1 MVLLNTKDIMNK
13 INTKVQVAKALNEE
27 LKQVTYVAMLPD
39 STDLAGDYTSAE
51 EVRKAKESFNSSQ
64 QRANLFHMSM
74 TDTFSVIE
82 SYLAPADMILSNQA
96 VLKGTW
102 LMTLQI
108 NDDELWESV
117 KSGDINGI
125 SIGAEALVETL
136 DD

>member
-1 MVLLNTKDIMNK
+1 MSKQNNVPVI
-13 INTKVQVAKALNEE
+13 KALNEE
-27 LKQVTYVAMLPD
+27 LMQVTYVAMLPD
-39 STDLAGDYTSAE
+39 STDLAGDFTSAD
-51 EVRKAKESFNSSQ
+51 EVRKAKESFNNSE

-82 SYLAPADMILSNQA
+82 SYLAPADMILNSQA

-108 NDDELWESV
+108 NDSDLWELV

-125 SIGAEALVETL
+125 SIGAEASVETL
-136 DD
+136 EE